1 MVENYFYGK
10 VGCNS
15 LIWKN
20 IEKETPTF
28 INQFS
33 LHSFKNI
40 LKYMQFLTS
49 QIIISLN
56 TLLLDNSK

>member
-20 IEKETPTF
+20 IEKATSTL
-28 INQFS
+28 INQLY

-40 LKYMQFLTS
+40 LKYMHFLIS
-49 QIIISLN
+49 QIIISWN
-56 TLLLDNSK
+56 TILLDNIK

>member
-20 IEKETPTF
+20 IEKATSTL
-28 INQFS
+28 INQFY

-40 LKYMQFLTS
+40 LKYMHFFIT
-49 QIIISLN
+49 QIIIF
-56 TLLLDNSK
+56 